1 MQGTMIFIVVVGA
14 VVGLIAFAIVM
25 AIRHEKK
32 RTEAMR
38 RFAQAN
44 GFSFFEKVDGHVE
57 VGLPEIE
64 LFSRGH
70 SKRMIRVMAGE
81 VEGSGVRVLDYRY
94 TTGSGKHS
102 STHHQTVVAIST
114 GGALLPDFT
123 LARENFFHKIGQAF
137 GYQDIDFDWFPEFSK
152 KYLLRGADESAIRA
166 TFNRRVIEAYMNGVA
181 VNVESR
187 DGWLF
192 VFAQGKRL
200 KPEEVQPRIE
210 CAFGLLFEM
219 TGA

>member
-1 MQGTMIFIVVVGA
+1 MQGTTVFIGAGA
-14 VVGLIAFAIVM
+14 VIGLVVLVIVM
-25 AIRHEKK
+25 AIRAEKK

-38 RFAQAN
+38 LFAQDN
-44 GFSFFEKVDGHVE
+44 GFSFLEKVGGASE

-64 LFSRGH
+64 LFNRGH
-70 SKRMIRVMAGE
+70 SKKMSRVMAGE
-81 VEGSGVRVLDYRY
+81 VEGSGIRVLDYRY
-94 TTGSGKHS
+94 TTGSGDDS
-102 STHHQTVVAIST
+102 STYNQTVVAVAT

-137 GYQDIDFDWFPEFSK
+137 GYQDIDFEMFPEFSR
-152 KYLLRGADESAIRA
+152 KYLLRGADEAAIRSL
-166 TFNRRVIEAYMNGVA
+166 FNQRVIDAYMQSVA

-187 DGWLF
+187 SGWLF

-200 KPEEVQPRIE
+200 KPEEIQPRIE
-210 CAFGLLFEM
+210 CAFGLLFEL